1 MLIRSP
7 KNFRRGLVMIVAF
20 VILFVFLLFPVL
32 HDEMGNPQTGLQFAD
47 GVFNELAKG
56 SSDFIP
62 QVRELVK
69 SVDGKSVEVSVLL
82 KKPDLMQP
90 AIAVLT
96 KAGATAREEGG
107 RLVFSGD
114 LGTILA
120 NATDMSEKL
129 YHNDGAAVSA
139 MYDGMHHLEASR
151 AWWYA
156 LSPAVKALQRQ
167 DLIAEAKV
175 VDQVIR
181 RAIEPGNNFYSLPA
195 AKVSDHVLLLV
206 IMLSFYILYTLWYGF
221 SIFEFFEGFGL
232 AMTKSK
238 SKQES

>member
-7 KNFRRGLVMIVAF
+7 KNFRKGMIMLVTFAV
-20 VILFVFLLFPVL
+20 LFVALLFPIM
-32 HDEMGNPQTGLQFAD
+32 HDETGKPVTGLEFAD
-47 GVFNELAKG
+47 GVFNELSKG
-56 SSDFIP
+56 SSNFIP
-62 QVRELVK
+62 EVRELVK
-69 SVDGKSVEVSVLL
+69 TVDGKNIEVSVAL
-82 KKPDLMQP
+82 KKPELMQSS
-90 AIAVLT
+90 IAVLT

-114 LGTILA
+114 LGAILA

-129 YHNDGAAVSA
+129 YNNDGEAVSA
-139 MYDGMHHLEASR
+139 MYDGMHYLEAPR

-156 LSPAVKALQRQ
+156 LNPAIKALQRQ

-181 RAIEPGNNFYSLPA
+181 RAIEPGNNFFSLPP
-195 AKVSDHVLLLV
+195 AKVSDHILLLV
-206 IMLSFYILYTLWYGF
+206 VMLSFYIVYTLWYGF